1 MAGSNKNNSEEIL
14 RVKGLTHLDVGNE
27 INLVSFMAGS
37 LPKNTARFQCFM
49 SLWSDQELF
58 REGFLLMTVTGI

>member
-37 LPKNTARFQCFM
+37 LPKNTARFQCFV
-49 SLWSDQELF
+49 SLSDQELF
-58 REGFLLMTVTGI
+58 REGFLLMTVTVI

>member
-37 LPKNTARFQCFM
+37 LPKNTTRFQCFM

>member
-37 LPKNTARFQCFM
+37 LPKKNCQVPMFCEF
-49 SLWSDQELF
+49 
-58 REGFLLMTVTGI
+58 V

>member
-1 MAGSNKNNSEEIL
+1 MAGSNNSNSEEIM
-14 RVKGLTHLDVGNE
+14 RVKGLTHLGNE

-37 LPKNTARFQCFM
+37 LPKNTARFQCFV
-49 SLWSDQELF
+49 SLSDQGLF